1 MALVLCTGVDPVL
14 LETRRLILDQA
25 GHTVVTAMNLR
36 DLTSACENHR
46 FEVAVIGQTV
56 SAAAKRL
63 IASQIRTQCP
73 SARIL
78 ELYPPYLGRALDDA
92 DSWLEVP
99 ADVPQQLAARVTE
112 LAKERRDEASDSRFP
127 G

>member
-14 LETRRLILDQA
+14 LETRRLLLQHA
-25 GHTVVTAMNLR
+25 GHTVVTAMNVR
-36 DLTSACENHR
+36 DLTSACEKHR

-56 SAAAKRL
+56 SASMKRL
-63 IASQIRTQCP
+63 IASEIRNRCP

-78 ELYPPYLGRALDDA
+78 ELYPPHTGRAVDYA

-99 ADVPQQLAARVTE
+99 ADVPQQLATRVSE
-112 LAKERRDEASDSRFP
+112 LAKQKRDDS
-127 G
+127 GA